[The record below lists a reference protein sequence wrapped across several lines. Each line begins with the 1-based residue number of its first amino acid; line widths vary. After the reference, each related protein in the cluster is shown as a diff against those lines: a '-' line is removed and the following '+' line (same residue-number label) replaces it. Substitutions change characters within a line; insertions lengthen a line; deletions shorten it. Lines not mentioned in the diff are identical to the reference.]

1 MRASSRAI
9 KSRGLERI
17 RGLESNYYC
26 NGTILVS
33 VKTVNLRIE
42 GVGGNYFSVC

>member
-1 MRASSRAI
+1 MRASYLAI

-26 NGTILVS
+26 KGTILVY
-33 VKTVNLRIE
+33 VKTGNLSIE
-42 GVGGNYFSVC
+42 RLVGNYFSVC